1 MADVLAA
8 WVVVWGPWVV
18 HVVDVIWDVIA
29 VAWVVLVVV

>member
-1 MADVLAA
+1 MAAVQAA

-18 HVVDVIWDVIA
+18 HVVDVISDVHA